1 MSRLT
6 MAQFEALRAIDSPT
20 VANAIERFEIR
31 PRTEGYAGYD
41 LRCQFPSL
49 GTMMGYAV
57 TCTADSTTEGRL
69 ESARA
74 DAAVGGARGGAEA
87 GRGRH
92 QGCRHRSAPRAATWA
107 R

>member
-41 LRCQFPSL
+41 LRCQFPAL
-49 GTMMGYAV
+49 GHDDGLRRHLH
-57 TCTADSTTEGRL
+57 GGQHHRRPP
-69 ESARA
+69 ES
-74 DAAVGGARGGAEA
+74 
-87 GRGRH
+87 
-92 QGCRHRSAPRAATWA
+92 RAA
-107 R
+107 